1 MINWNGDVA
10 PCCFDKD
17 VDFGMGQAFGN
28 DSFRSIWRGKPY
40 MDFRAKILRDRNA
53 TEMCRNCSEG
63 YRGMFSLVKELRDW
77 CELVCP
83 ASV

>member
-17 VDFGMGQAFGN
+17 VDFGMGQAFEK

-40 MDFRAKILRDRNA
+40 MDFRAKILRDHNA
-53 TEMCRNCSEG
+53 TKCAAT
-63 YRGMFSLVKELRDW
+63 VQRDTAACFLW
-77 CELVCP
+77 
-83 ASV
+83 